1 MFKLNV
7 LTPERKAVFDIDVT
21 EVSVPAY
28 SGEMTFLPGHAPF
41 ITTLGTGI
49 LKYKVKGQEKAF
61 KAVLSWGYCEV
72 VPQGVNVLAEFI
84 QTPEEVVVE
93 NSQIKV
99 SLKDGAELNREN
111 KCVWGLTRALIASEL
126 KGLEDGFTYTIRL
139 VGLSC
144 KAALVGEKVVFTL
157 GYSHKIEVPLDK
169 NISVEIDKNGQLMT
183 LKSSDKFA
191 LGNYCSHI
199 RSLRPPEPYKGTGI
213 FVNDE
218 KILRKAGKSK

>member
-1 MFKLNV
+1 MSKIGMRSIAIKRASVGLEGDVLKIQCDSKTVKHQIPQNV
-7 LTPERKAVFDIDVT
+7 K
-21 EVSVPAY
+21 
-28 SGEMTFLPGHAPF
+28 
-41 ITTLGTGI
+41 
-49 LKYKVKGQEKAF
+49 
-61 KAVLSWGYCEV
+61 
-72 VPQGVNVLAEFI
+72 
-84 QTPEEVVVE
+84 VVVE